1 MTGLS
6 NLELRHGYVISQC
19 DDIVGHCHRS
29 SFSESHIFGG
39 VNHHICNEPMYRKS
53 SMWKHISPQAGN
65 ACLIG
70 QYAQRSPMETS
81 QLPSEPKGAG

>member
-6 NLELRHGYVISQC
+6 NLELRHGYVILQC
-19 DDIVGHCHRS
+19 DDNVGHCHRS

-39 VNHHICNEPMYRKS
+39 VNHYICNERMYRKS
-53 SMWKHISPQAGN
+53 SMRKHISPQAGN

-81 QLPSEPKGAG
+81 GS